1 MIKKWFFL
9 LKTAFFRAEIKN
21 FSVRSRSRPLLPGV
35 EAAFFARSW
44 SRLQDLGRLELEPP
58 KKVAALQ
65 HWEGDD
71 DDDDDDEGENQ

>member
-1 MIKKWFFL
+1 M
-9 LKTAFFRAEIKN
+9 
-21 FSVRSRSRPLLPGV
+21 S
-35 EAAFFARSW
+35 EAGAALYCLESKPFFFARSW

-65 HWEGDD
+65 HWEEDD

>member
-1 MIKKWFFL
+1 M
-9 LKTAFFRAEIKN
+9 
-21 FSVRSRSRPLLPGV
+21 PGV

-65 HWEGDD
+65 DD

>member
-1 MIKKWFFL
+1 M
-9 LKTAFFRAEIKN
+9 
-21 FSVRSRSRPLLPGV
+21 PGV

-65 HWEGDD
+65 HWEEDDD